1 MESSI
6 NNTVS
11 RHRSRSYRILS
22 DQGRRYG
29 YARFSML
36 HAHASSEVQT
46 WIENKYTYVNTTRK
60 INSQCPVSSND
71 APLYVMTMLIPDD
84 KLDYS

>member
-1 MESSI
+1 MQLVDTGVVVKE
-6 NNTVS
+6 
-11 RHRSRSYRILS
+11 ILS
-22 DQGRRYG
+22 DQGRRNG

-36 HAHASSEVQT
+36 HAHALSEVQI
-46 WIENKYTYVNTTRK
+46 WVENEYTYVNTTRK
-60 INSQCPVSSND
+60 IISLCPVSSNE